1 MELNMSVNARKAV
14 ADFATTTTTTTT
26 AATAAAHITNRAHV
40 RDLPGADLYATVKAM
55 RSAEYNRRIATHEVG
70 HAYAARALGS
80 VVEYVTV
87 VPDDKF
93 AGQCVRRGAP
103 SRSLN
108 LLDESKLAAPTAPT
122 TTTTTADIVAVCA
135 HIGAP
140 EIGTPRVDLAEA
152 ITRAQTHIIELLAG
166 SCCERIMYPDLPPL
180 PAEHDLTEARALASV
195 IAAPQA
201 VPALLAYCTA
211 EAESL
216 IRAHLG
222 VVAALVDALAEK
234 GTLIGSEVDKI
245 ISDAVA
251 AEVLA
256 TEHARRREQ
265 DQRAE
270 NSSKFLELIAPR
282 PSWYRGK

>member
-1 MELNMSVNARKAV
+1 MELSMSVNARKAV
-14 ADFATTTTTTTT
+14 ADFAAAT
-26 AATAAAHITNRAHV
+26 ATAAAAAHISNRNHV
-40 RDLPGADLYATVKAM
+40 SDLPAAEIYAAVRAT
-55 RSAEYNRRIATHEVG
+55 RSAEYNRRVATHEIG
-70 HAYAARALGS
+70 HAYCARALGS

-87 VPDDKF
+87 LPDGQF

-103 SRSLN
+103 SSSLN
-108 LLDESKLAAPTAPT
+108 LLDESKLPAAEP
-122 TTTTTADIVAVCA
+122 TTADIVAVCA
-135 HIGAP
+135 RIGAP

-180 PAEHDLTEARALASV
+180 PAEHDLAEARALASV

-201 VPALLAYCTA
+201 VPAMLAYAEA

-222 VVAALVDALAEK
+222 VVSALVDALVEK

-245 ISDAVA
+245 ISDAVG

-256 TEHARRREQ
+256 AEHARRREQ
-265 DQRAE
+265 EQRAE
-270 NSSKFLELIAPR
+270 NSSKFFW
-282 PSWYRGK
+282 S

>member
-1 MELNMSVNARKAV
+1 MELNMNM
-14 ADFATTTTTTTT
+14 D
-26 AATAAAHITNRAHV
+26 AHILNAEHV
-40 RDLPGADLYATVKAM
+40 RLLPTYATVKAT
-55 RSAEYNRRIATHEVG
+55 RSAEYNLRVATHEIG
-70 HAYAARALGS
+70 HAYAARACGS
-80 VVEYVTV
+80 IVESVTII
-87 VPDDKF
+87 PDGQF

-103 SRSLN
+103 SSSSLN
-108 LLDESKLAAPTAPT
+108 LVDESKLAAAAAEPTPAP
-122 TTTTTADIVAVCA
+122 TTADIVDLCA

-201 VPALLAYCTA
+201 VPALLAYCEA

-222 VVAALVDALAEK
+222 VVSALVGALIEK

-251 AEVLA
+251 AELLA

-265 DQRAE
+265 QQRAE
-270 NSSKFLELIAPR
+270 NSSKFVELIAEADVREPHEGR
-282 PSWYRGK
+282 RNWGETDG